1 MADIT
6 QESGVCSI
14 LKRGNLHFIGCGP
27 LIIPPLGTINGHIYL
42 CCTLVLCG
50 LFFVIEIG
58 RLKHQ

>member
-42 CCTLVLCG
+42 CCTLVWCVFL
-50 LFFVIEIG
+50 
-58 RLKHQ
+58 